1 MVENNNIYKKMGFP
15 GSQGLYD
22 PKNEHDACG
31 FGFIAN
37 IDNMPKHEIVH
48 QALDIVHKL
57 DHRGAIGADPLAGD
71 GAGILIQIPDEFFRI
86 YFNKKNIELPVKGEF
101 GVGMVFLPNDKTR
114 AGIAQ
119 NAIEEAI
126 AEEGQILIGWRDV
139 PIDNSVL
146 GESVKINRP
155 IIKQFFIQKGNNC
168 VDENMFQR
176 KLQKKKLFKMLLKL
190 IIFIK
195 NI

>member
-1 MVENNNIYKKMGFP
+1 MAEKNNIYKKMGFP
-15 GSQGLYD
+15 VSQGLYD

-37 IDNMPKHEIVH
+37 IDNIPKHEIVH

-86 YFNKKNIELPVKGEF
+86 YFNKKNIELPVQGEF
-101 GVGMVFLPNDKTR
+101 AVGMVFLPNDKTR
-114 AGIAQ
+114 SGIAK

-139 PIDNSVL
+139 PTDNSVM
-146 GESVKINRP
+146 GESVKKNTP
-155 IIKQFFIQKGNNC
+155 IIKQFFIKE
-168 VDENMFQR
+168 V
-176 KLQKKKLFKMLLKL
+176 
-190 IIFIK
+190 
-195 NI
+195 